1 MLPGITAKLLCPW
14 HSPGKDTGV
23 GCHSLL
29 QGIFP
34 TQGVNLSL
42 LWVGCMHPTR
52 LRVMDAP
59 PRWLGGF
66 VPSVTAAL
74 TGPYQYEVLK
84 LTGLGQLQT
93 WLPALPRHILI
104 SQMGGGSS
112 VSLLGR
118 E

>member
-1 MLPGITAKLLCPW
+1 
-14 HSPGKDTGV
+14 
-23 GCHSLL
+23 
-29 QGIFP
+29 
-34 TQGVNLSL
+34 
-42 LWVGCMHPTR
+42 MHPTH

-104 SQMGGGSS
+104 SQMGGGHLFHFLAEN
-112 VSLLGR
+112 SLYPLVHLLPHLWRVTFSKRGKA
-118 E
+118 